1 MKPITTAPWYLRPF
15 YSRGEYSPRLTMA
28 WLTLMFTFWLIRR
41 WITTPS
47 QILAGVL
54 VQPQSVAELCGI
66 LLGFAGLLLGLGTF
80 QKVRLDG
87 PPPAPEVDNS
97 TSIQADTA
105 PVSAT
110 NVTMSPNP

>member
-1 MKPITTAPWYLRPF
+1 MKPTTPPWYLRPL

-28 WLTLMFTFWLIRR
+28 WLTLLFTFWLIWR

-54 VQPQSVAELCGI
+54 VQPQSVAELGGI

-80 QKVRLDG
+80 QKVKLDG
-87 PPPAPEVDNS
+87 PPPAPD
-97 TSIQADTA
+97 TQITADTA
-105 PVSAT
+105 PVSADT
-110 NVTMSPNP
+110 VTMQAPTNAQP